1 MLEVKDLKVSFRSEQ
16 GLMRAIDGVSF
27 NVAEGEILGMVGESG
42 SGKTVSLLAVMGLI
56 NDPNAVIEGS
66 IKFKGC
72 ELVGMPNAEMRKLRG
87 REIAMIFQDPMTAL
101 TPDRKS
107 VV

>member
-42 SGKTVSLLAVMGLI
+42 SGARPTPAFRVSCRRL
-56 NDPNAVIEGS
+56 PN
-66 IKFKGC
+66 
-72 ELVGMPNAEMRKLRG
+72 
-87 REIAMIFQDPMTAL
+87 
-101 TPDRKS
+101 
-107 VV
+107 

>member
-1 MLEVKDLKVSFRSEQ
+1 MMLQVRDLRVSFRTEH

-27 NVAEGEILGMVGESG
+27 DVDESEILGVVGESG

-66 IKFKGC
+66 INYQGPRADG
-72 ELVGMPNAEMRKLRG
+72 LAVARNAATCGAARSR
-87 REIAMIFQDPMTAL
+87 
-101 TPDRKS
+101 
-107 VV
+107 